1 MNWKPMLMVA
11 MTGTVPALA
20 GCLGDGA
27 TDLYAPVLEIT
38 FPLDGAVVSGVVN
51 FSVNA
56 VDDSG
61 IDVVTFYAGTTKLG
75 EDRIAPYN
83 WLWSTLTASG
93 QVRLMVVA
101 KDLAGNT
108 TSREITVTINNVPE

>member
-1 MNWKPMLMVA
+1 MNWKPMLVVA
-11 MTGTVPALA
+11 AMGTIPAVA
-20 GCLGDGA
+20 GCLGEGA

-38 FPLDGAVVSGVVN
+38 FPQDGAVVSGVVN
-51 FSVNA
+51 FTVNA

-83 WLWSTLTASG
+83 WLWSTVTASG
-93 QVRLMVVA
+93 QVRLKAVA
-101 KDLAGNT
+101 EDLAGNM